1 MVDKTKIRGSFYA
14 FYKIE
19 LMILE
24 SFTDVLTTR
33 TIHGILH

>member
-1 MVDKTKIRGSFYA
+1 MVHKTKRGGWFYA

-24 SFTDVLTTR
+24 SFTGVLTTR
-33 TIHGILH
+33 TILGILH